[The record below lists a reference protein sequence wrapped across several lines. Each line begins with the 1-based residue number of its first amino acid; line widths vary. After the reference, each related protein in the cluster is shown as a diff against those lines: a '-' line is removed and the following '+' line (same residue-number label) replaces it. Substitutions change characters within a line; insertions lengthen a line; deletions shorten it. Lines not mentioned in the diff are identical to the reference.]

1 VAYLN
6 DLIALEDP
14 VIMAAAAEYQ
24 DTMVFDDFADTLMR
38 MGSRWILTL
47 SVNDSML
54 LELLLSL
61 QTDKA
66 LSEAESMSLQEMLY
80 NGDPSLQ
87 EGFAEFVKNIHQES
101 ALQQFIY
108 LLRRVAYIHSL
119 ASTSDEVPPPHRL
132 GRPT

>member
-1 VAYLN
+1 MTAGAVAYLN

-47 SVNDSML
+47 SVNNSML

-61 QTDKA
+61 QTDK
-66 LSEAESMSLQEMLY
+66 LSDHFLSFQSGTVRGRVNEPLGNAVQ
-80 NGDPSLQ
+80 
-87 EGFAEFVKNIHQES
+87 
-101 ALQQFIY
+101 
-108 LLRRVAYIHSL
+108 RRSVDARRIC
-119 ASTSDEVPPPHRL
+119 
-132 GRPT
+132 